1 MSPFFEHLK
10 LNLQFIGFSKKL
22 AIITIIGLSI
32 SVAMVTENILF
43 LDSFRYNAFEEFQS
57 RTTDAYIEAQMDNAG
72 TVFLGILNQLGSSVT
87 SAIGDLELNLDYIEG
102 QNWFPYKFFYLMLNN
117 LVESEIE
124 FHDTYLVGL
133 DSSFFASLQ
142 DIMTVGNAPGFG
154 EYCIISNSKTLDETN
169 LEINTIYEGYVPVDD
184 SGNAWRSFA
193 EGIPLAGTYF
203 NFTGIINIDE
213 LTFGE
218 IELPTEIDTVVNMV
232 LNLGAEI
239 ILTDI
244 GEVFSTVDQ
253 IGRTGPDP
261 YDYVVG
267 YGRNDLSILGRITFD
282 LREFD
287 VFELNDIIDGLQAL
301 VNRMQEDFINILDGA
316 DGHEK
321 DYSLHMNSRIIPLLS
336 NFRTEFRIFQIFLML
351 FMLPTL
357 GMALALTSFATN
369 QVKKQRDMHIQNL
382 HQRGASRKMLFGL
395 MLSELFIYAII
406 AVLIGGLI
414 GWPFTMVALKSEGF
428 FIFTGP
434 WQTPNLSLLI
444 TAISL
449 SVGFG
454 IAFLTNVFSLWRRT
468 KSTVEEALQEQVEKK
483 PFWERFYVDILLLV
497 LGIIMWIVAT
507 QQLNADTTTAV
518 EFAFY
523 FAAPA
528 PILII
533 TGGILFA
540 TRIYPYIVNG
550 LSNVIFKI
558 PKIELS
564 AVSARNAI
572 RRKGSTSRTIILM
585 TITFAL
591 TVATMIIPDSY
602 RAFDLEDAYYT
613 LGTDIVVTQVD
624 VLTPNYKATVEAIE
638 GVKETSYVGVLELSN
653 GESDLLYQIRLM
665 GVELDNYSKVVY
677 QEPEYTSGRGIQD
690 ILNSINDTW
699 DVVGQ
704 RDQIDLLALGD
715 NDTFVIE
722 NTALDGANVVTVEYP
737 VKLVDYYDYWPTLY
751 TEKPDMTSKT
761 LHIGLLCNIS
771 TLFNIS
777 RNDFDV
783 QGFLFVTVEDGYG
796 IYDVARQIEIDTQHE
811 ALNVEELLL
820 ISEGTL
826 KSTVLFG
833 ALNVS
838 FIFSMLIS
846 SATLITMMFI
856 NALEREKEIAVMK
869 SMGITARQLFTFFF
883 TEAIIILT
891 FTMIIGVAL
900 GFGTSVMLMKVL
912 RIGSVFPPHEMIYPV
927 GKIIWTTTIVFV
939 TGLLSTIVPIIVNSR
954 KKIGG
959 ALKSV

>member
-10 LNLQFIGFSKKL
+10 LNFKFIGFSRRL

-57 RTTDAYIEAQMDNAG
+57 RTNDPYIEAQMDHTG
-72 TVFLGILNQLGSSVT
+72 TEFLGLLTLLSSSVT
-87 SAIGDLELNLDYIEG
+87 SAIEDLDINLDYLSG
-102 QNWFPYKFFYLMLNN
+102 QTWFPYKFFYLMLNN
-117 LVESEIE
+117 IVESEIE
-124 FHDTYLVGL
+124 FHDTYLVGMDIGFLESL
-133 DSSFFASLQ
+133 D
-142 DIMTVGNAPGFG
+142 DVMTIGTAPGMG
-154 EYCIISNSKTLDETN
+154 EYCIISNSKTLEETN
-169 LEINTIYEGYVPVDD
+169 LNISQLHEGYVPVDD

-193 EGIPLAGTYF
+193 EGMPDAGTHF

-218 IELPTEIDTVVNMV
+218 LELPTAVESVVNMV

-239 ILTDI
+239 ILTDS
-244 GEVFSTVDQ
+244 GQVLSLMNQ
-253 IGRTGPDP
+253 MS
-261 YDYVVG
+261 YAH
-267 YGRNDLSILGRITFD
+267 NDMSILGRITFN
-282 LREFD
+282 LQTFD
-287 VFELNDIIDGLQAL
+287 IFELNNVIDELQAL
-301 VNRMQEDFINILDGA
+301 VNRLQEEFILLLDGS
-316 DGHEK
+316 DGVEK
-321 DYSLHMNSRIIPLLS
+321 DYELHMNSRIIPLLS
-336 NFRTEFRIFQIFLML
+336 NFRTEFRIFQTFLIL

-369 QVKKQRDMHIQNL
+369 QVKKQRDLHIHNV
-382 HQRGASRKMLFGL
+382 HQRGASRKMLFGF
-395 MLSELFIYAII
+395 MLLELFIYAII
-406 AVLIGGLI
+406 AVLIGALI
-414 GWPFTMVALKSEGF
+414 GWPFTVIAMKSQGF
-428 FIFTGP
+428 FIFSGA
-434 WQTPNLSLLI
+434 WQLPNLNLI
-444 TAISL
+444 ISVICL
-449 SVGFG
+449 GAGFG
-454 IAFLTNVFSLWRRT
+454 IAFITNIFSIWRRT
-468 KSTVEEALQEQVEKK
+468 KTSVEEALQEQVEKK
-483 PFWERFYVDILLLV
+483 PFWERFFVDIFLLV
-497 LGIIMWIVAT
+497 LGVIMWIIAT
-507 QQLNADTTTAV
+507 QQLTGDTATAV

-533 TGGILFA
+533 TGGILLA
-540 TRIYPYIVNG
+540 TRIYPYIING
-550 LSNVIFKI
+550 LSNILFRI

-602 RAFDLEDAYYT
+602 RAYDMEDAYYT
-613 LGTDIVVTQVD
+613 LGSDIVVTQVD
-624 VLTPNYKATVEAIE
+624 VLTPSYKASVEAIE
-638 GVKETSYVGVLELSN
+638 GVKDTSYGGLLELSS
-653 GESDLLYQIRLM
+653 GESDLLYQIRLL

-677 QEPEYTSGRGIQD
+677 QEPEYTNSRGIQD

-699 DVVGQ
+699 DVIGQ
-704 RDQIDLLALGD
+704 QNQIDLLALGD

-722 NTALDGANVVTVEYP
+722 NTALDGANVITVEYP
-737 VKLVDYYDYWPTLY
+737 VNLVDYYEYWPSLY
-751 TEKPDMTSKT
+751 TEKPDLTSKT
-761 LHIGLLCNIS
+761 LNIGLLCNIS

-777 RNDFDV
+777 RNDYDV

-796 IYDVARQIEIDTQHE
+796 IYDVARQIEIETQHE

-869 SMGITARQLFTFFF
+869 SMGISARQLFTFFF

-891 FTMIIGVAL
+891 FTMIVGVAL

-912 RIGSVFPPHEMIYPV
+912 RIGSVFPPHEMVYPV
-927 GKIIWTTTIVFV
+927 VKIIWTTFTVFGA
-939 TGLLSTIVPIIVNSR
+939 GLISTIIPILVNAR